1 MSTEANNIRTQAM
14 KDPAQLEREIDQ
26 QRDHIAELVDALGSK
41 LSPGEIFERALSYSK
56 GGGREFAGNLSHTV
70 QQNPVPAVLT
80 AAGLLWLFA
89 GSRHGSAGTTTT
101 TGSGLGSSASVGGSD
116 KHIGE
121 RMQHLREGASEKAH
135 KASEKA
141 RNVGRSAQN
150 AVGTA
155 KVKAQSAAE
164 SARTGAHRASE
175 GFQHMLHDN
184 PMALGAM
191 AIVAGALVGSML
203 PVTRKEHELMGA
215 TSDKLTDRAREKA
228 RSGLDAAS
236 EAGHEFKDAA
246 RSGDGGSDTQS
257 STTYATQSG
266 QSRPQQGI

>member
-1 MSTEANNIRTQAM
+1 MSTETNNIRIQAQ

-26 QRDHIAELVDALGSK
+26 QRDHITDLVDALGSK

-56 GGGREFAGNLSHTV
+56 GGGREFAGNLSHTI

-80 AAGLLWLFA
+80 AAGLLWLYA
-89 GSRHGSAGTTTT
+89 GSRHDSGTTTT
-101 TGSGLGSSASVGGSD
+101 TTGLGSSASIGSGAD
-116 KHIGE
+116 KPRIGE
-121 RMQHLREGASEKAH
+121 RVQHLREGASERAH
-135 KASEKA
+135 NVTEKA
-141 RNVGRSAQN
+141 RSAGRSAQN

-164 SARTGAHRASE
+164 SARSGAHRASE

-191 AIVAGALVGSML
+191 AIVAGALVGSMV
-203 PVTRKEHELMGA
+203 PVTRKEHELMGE

-236 EAGHEFKDAA
+236 EIGQEVKDAA
-246 RSGDGGSDTQS
+246 RTGNGGKDTQS
-257 STTYATQSG
+257 SSRYATQSG
-266 QSRPQQGI
+266 QNRPPQGI